1 MATSNS
7 KNVIK
12 HIKKRKTDLI
22 NVLGNKCCI
31 CGFDKFQEALE
42 FHHVNPEEKELKL
55 SANMMVALDRQIK
68 EARKCVL
75 VCANC
80 HRGIHAGYYQ
90 IPDNY
95 QQFFNEEQAQY
106 LLQQNEEIKHGK
118 KHYCQRCGKILST
131 NASYCVECSHIMQ
144 QKVDRPNREELKQLI
159 RTQPFTQI
167 AKKYGVT
174 DNAIRKWCI
183 KEHLPSKK
191 TEINIL
197 SDEEWEKI

>member
-1 MATSNS
+1 
-7 KNVIK
+7 
-12 HIKKRKTDLI
+12 
-22 NVLGNKCCI
+22 
-31 CGFDKFQEALE
+31 
-42 FHHVNPEEKELKL
+42 
-55 SANMMVALDRQIK
+55 MVALDKQIK
-68 EARKCVL
+68 EARKCIL

-90 IPDNY
+90 VPDNY

-144 QKVDRPNREELKQLI
+144 RKVNRVDRAELKQLI

-183 KEHLPSKK
+183 KENLPSKK
-191 TEINIL
+191 KEINSL

>member
-1 MATSNS
+1 MPKTNS
-7 KNVIK
+7 ENVCNFVKN
-12 HIKKRKTDLI
+12 RKTNLI
-22 NVLGNKCCI
+22 SLFGSKCCI
-31 CGFDKFQEALE
+31 CGFNKFQEALE

-55 SANMMVALDRQIK
+55 SANVMVALDKQIK
-68 EARKCVL
+68 EARKCIL

-90 IPDNY
+90 VPDNY

-144 QKVDRPNREELKQLI
+144 RKVNRIDRAELKQLI

-183 KEHLPSKK
+183 KENLPSKK
-191 TEINIL
+191 KEINSL